1 MEPDRRKGGRPD
13 CTRELIERVSG
24 RPAGRPVVSTSK
36 GIVVK
41 RFDAALSVIGE
52 KSALVCGYMLIAAAL
67 YVSAE
72 LISRKAF
79 GFSLGGANEVSGY
92 VLGATTAWSFGYTML
107 MRSHIRIDVFT
118 RNLPPRGRAVTDLV
132 GAFALVVFAAVF
144 VWHAVAYLDFLW
156 QRGTRSITSLALP
169 LWIPVSAWCA
179 GWIFFLVVSLNL
191 AAIGTRAF
199 LRGDHDEVQR
209 RIGAIMEEE
218 DLIVPLG
225 DEVITARGEQSR

>member
-1 MEPDRRKGGRPD
+1 M
-13 CTRELIERVSG
+13 
-24 RPAGRPVVSTSK
+24 
-36 GIVVK
+36 K

-52 KSALVCGYMLIAAAL
+52 KSALAFGYLLVAAAL

-79 GFSLGGANEVSGY
+79 GLSLGGANEVSGY

-118 RNLPPRGRAVTDLV
+118 RNLPPRGRAVTDLIGV
-132 GAFALVVFAAVF
+132 FALVAFAAIF
-144 VWHAVAYLDFLW
+144 VWYAVAYLDFLW

-169 LWIPVSAWCA
+169 LWIPVSLWCA

-191 AAIGTRAF
+191 AVIGTRAF

-209 RIGAIMEEE
+209 RIGAVMEDE

-225 DEVITARGEQSR
+225 DEAVTAPEAQSR